1 MKRALNM
8 IGQILVLVGQLLVVP
23 NMPWAAEDKCVYH
36 MICACFS
43 LTLGIIA
50 LNIPTSDGT
59 F

>member
-1 MKRALNM
+1 ML
-8 IGQILVLVGQLLVVP
+8 GQILVLVGQLLVVP